1 MIVSFL
7 LLAWFGDSAGVAP
20 TPIVL
25 QPESVQLLDT
35 RPDAYLNL
43 EKFGVMVS
51 GLEDLLF
58 HEGVIYF
65 MDRHP
70 AMIYAMD
77 PKTAEVLSSFGGI
90 GQGPGEFSWLGC
102 LVAKGPFLF
111 ALDGDRFKVNQY
123 DLAGNFIKDIQ
134 IEASYVPEMAVDDDY
149 NIYVATPNEDAPI
162 TVIDNDGSIVRS
174 FGKVLGQKR
183 TGNLP
188 DKQNWRK
195 LFIEGDRLYA
205 MSMTEATLE
214 IYSLDGKLLHFY
226 EFYDLPAVKP
236 KIMASVRYFENYPEK
251 QKNAARVLIR
261 DFWVSEGTLYALFW
275 TADQKC
281 RSLLEID
288 LRDSDEPRTKV
299 HRLFGD
305 KAHDPH
311 ISLGAVTV
319 SPEGEFLIAE
329 RSNLV
334 FLRYPVN

>member
-1 MIVSFL
+1 MMVSLL

-20 TPIVL
+20 TPVVL

-51 GLEDLLF
+51 GLEDLVF

-65 MDRHP
+65 IDRHP

-77 PKTAEVLSSFGGI
+77 PKTAEILDSFGGI
-90 GQGPGEFSWLGC
+90 GEGPGEFSWLGC

-123 DLAGNFIKDIQ
+123 DLAGNFIKDIE
-134 IEASYVPEMAVDDDY
+134 IKVSYVHEMAVDDDY
-149 NIYVATPNEDAPI
+149 NIYVASPHEDAPI

-174 FGKVLGQKR
+174 FGKVLRQNR

-205 MSMTEATLE
+205 MSETEATLE

-226 EFYDLPAVKP
+226 EFYEFPAVKP

-251 QKNAARVLIR
+251 QKNAARILIR
-261 DFWVSEGTLYALFW
+261 DFWVSEGSVYALFW
-275 TADQKC
+275 TADQNC
-281 RSLLEID
+281 RSLLQLD
-288 LRDSDEPRTKV
+288 LADPDEPKTKV
-299 HRLFGD
+299 HRLFGH
-305 KAHDPH
+305 KTKDPH
-311 ISLGAVTV
+311 VLLGAVTV
-319 SPEGEFLIAE
+319 SETGSLLIAE
-329 RSNLV
+329 WSNHVLV
-334 FLRYPVN
+334 RFPL